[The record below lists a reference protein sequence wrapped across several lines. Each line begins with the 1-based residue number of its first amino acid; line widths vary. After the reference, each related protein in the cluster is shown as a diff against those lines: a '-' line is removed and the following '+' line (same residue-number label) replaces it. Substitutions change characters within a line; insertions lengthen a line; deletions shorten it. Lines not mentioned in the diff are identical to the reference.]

1 MEELF
6 KAFDEL
12 NVNKTCTMT
21 IMYDK
26 YLEWSITVIDEGTG
40 WGDDARIVS
49 DVYDK
54 DKSIAIKKAIEKI
67 KNYKKP
73 IDN

>member
-40 WGDDARIVS
+40 QPALPVINSGTL
-49 DVYDK
+49 
-54 DKSIAIKKAIEKI
+54 
-67 KNYKKP
+67 NH
-73 IDN
+73 

>member
-12 NVNKTCTMT
+12 NVNHTCTIT

-40 WGDDARIVS
+40 WGDAKIVS
-49 DVYDK
+49 DVYDT
-54 DKSIAIKKAIEKI
+54 DKSVAIKKAIERI